1 MPYARNARK
10 HPEEQVA
17 QLVASIREFGWTN
30 LVLVD
35 EAGRIIAE
43 HARVLAAQQLG
54 LLRP

>member
-1 MPYARNARK
+1 M

-17 QLVASIREFGWTN
+17 HLVTSIREFGWTN

-35 EAGRIIAE
+35 EAGRIIAG